1 MLMLLPLL
9 LAVSDAGCA
18 PPECRTFPSAKAAF
32 LEVLKSKPTVL
43 AVGEYHEQEGAPKAR
58 SALSRFTKELLPS
71 MKGRAGGLVVETWMT
86 TGKCGAVEKKAVAEV
101 KTVTQRPD
109 TTEDELTVLLDR
121 SHALG
126 LKNHILLVSC
136 DDYRGMLKADGSL
149 DALKSLELVRR
160 LMEAKALEALE
171 KGERPLVLYGGA
183 IHNDVKPLED
193 YADYSYGPS
202 LSAGIDGGYEELDLI
217 VPEHGETDDDLL
229 KEWWWP
235 WAASQAR
242 AGKVALIQPNAHSSF
257 LVFPRSGGRAR

>member
-1 MLMLLPLL
+1 MLMLV
-9 LAVSDAGCA
+9 AVVLGASDGGCA

-32 LEVLKSKPTVL
+32 VEVLKAKPAVL
-43 AVGEYHEQEGAPKAR
+43 AIGEYHEQEGAPKAR

-71 MKGRAGGLVVETWMT
+71 LRGRAGGLVVETWMT
-86 TGKCGAVEKKAVAEV
+86 TGKCGVVEKQAVAEV

-109 TTEDELTVLLDR
+109 TTEDELTVLLER

-136 DDYRGMLKADGSL
+136 DDYRSMLKADGSL

-171 KGERPLVLYGGA
+171 KGEGPLVLYGGA

-193 YADYSYGPS
+193 YAEYSYGPS
-202 LSAGIDGGYEELDLI
+202 LASSIDGGYEELDLI
-217 VPEHGETDDDLL
+217 VPEHGETDDDLP

-235 WAASQAR
+235 WAAKQAA
-242 AGKVALIQPNAHSSF
+242 AGRVALIQPNVHSSF
-257 LVFPRSGGRAR
+257 LVFPRSGRRSR